1 MKKLFIDTNILIDF
15 LTERKPF
22 DLDAGNIFSLAEHN
36 LLICGVSALSIANT
50 HNHLLKLMKPT
61 PANEVL
67 RRFKLLLQVH
77 PLSENLIDLGL
88 NNSEFNDF
96 EDSLQYFTS
105 LEFGYEIIIS
115 RNQKDFKNSILPVLS
130 PDQFLAILK
139 K

>member
-1 MKKLFIDTNILIDF
+1 MKKLFIDTNMLIDF

-22 DLDAGNIFSLAEHN
+22 DLDAGKIFSLAEHN
-36 LLICGVSALSIANT
+36 LVICGVSALSIAKT
-50 HNHLLKLMKPT
+50 HYHLLKLMKPT
-61 PANEVL
+61 AANEVL

-77 PLSENLIDLGL
+77 PMTEKLIDLGL

-105 LEFGYEIIIS
+105 LEFGYEIIIT

-130 PDQFLAILK
+130 PNQFLAILK